1 MKDMKTEWEE
11 IEFIMTSYRD
21 TGVSILS
28 SIDDIQIKLDDHVLQ
43 TQTIRGTTFPFSPDM
58 YSSKIYFIY
67 QYYYS
72 M

>member
-21 TGVSILS
+21 TGISILS

-43 TQTIRGTTFPFSPDM
+43 TQTIRGTFPFFLTCTM
-58 YSSKIYFIY
+58 L
-67 QYYYS
+67 
-72 M
+72 

>member
-43 TQTIRGTTFPFSPDM
+43 TQTIRGTTFPFSPVQ
-58 YSSKIYFIY
+58 F
-67 QYYYS
+67 
-72 M
+72 